1 MSRTMRAVVAN
12 AGRCVLQSV
21 PPPVAAPGEALITV
35 AATALNR
42 ADTLQRKGLY
52 PPPPNTTDVLGLEC
66 AGRVGDRRVMALLPG
81 GGYAEQ
87 VAVPESLLMDV
98 PPNLSLRQAA
108 AIPETWLTAFQ
119 LLFLVANA
127 KAGETV
133 LIHACGS
140 GVGTAATQL
149 AVRHGLKVIGTAGAE
164 EKLARCREL
173 GASAA
178 FNYKAEG
185 GFKQPV
191 LDATGGRGVD
201 VVLDCVGGSHAASN
215 AGVLAMDARWVVYG
229 LMGGAAVPSD
239 APILGLLLRKRFRCC
254 GAARLGDARG
264 PGVAAQPERRVQGGA
279 HAAILRARAAALF
292 IGRVHAGA
300 RRQIVRARRR
310 AGGARVFGGELVDR
324 EGDAAGRERGGVR
337 G

>member
-1 MSRTMRAVVAN
+1 MSRTMRAVVAS

-21 PPPVAAPGEALITV
+21 PPPVAAPGEVLITV

-127 KAGETV
+127 KAGDTV

-191 LDATGGRGVD
+191 LDATDGRGVD

-239 APILGLLLRKRFRCC
+239 APILGLLLRKR
-254 GAARLGDARG
+254 
-264 PGVAAQPERRVQGGA
+264 
-279 HAAILRARAAALF
+279 AALLTSTLRSRSVEYKTELTQRF
-292 IGRVHAGA
+292 AQHALPLFASGDYTPVLDAKSFTLDDAQAAHEYLEENSSIGKVTL
-300 RRQIVRARRR
+300 
-310 AGGARVFGGELVDR
+310 LV
-324 EGDAAGRERGGVR
+324 ESAEVCEASG
-337 G
+337 

>member
-21 PPPVAAPGEALITV
+21 PPPAAAPGEVLVTV

-66 AGRVGDRRVMALLPG
+66 AGRAGDRRVMALLPG

-127 KAGETV
+127 KAGDTV

-191 LDATGGRGVD
+191 LDATDGRGVD

-215 AGVLAMDARWVVYG
+215 AGVLAMDALGGVRLDG
-229 LMGGAAVPSD
+229 RRGGAVGRADPR
-239 APILGLLLRKRFRCC
+239 AAAAEAR
-254 GAARLGDARG
+254 GAAHVD
-264 PGVAAQPERRVQGGA
+264 AAQPERRVQGGLTRRSPSTRCRSL
-279 HAAILRARAAALF
+279 HRATTRRCSTPSRSRSTTRRRRTYLEENSS
-292 IGRVHAGA
+292 IGKVTLLVESAEVA
-300 RRQIVRARRR
+300 RRVC
-310 AGGARVFGGELVDR
+310 D
-324 EGDAAGRERGGVR
+324 
-337 G
+337 